1 MTSPR
6 LHSWPGRAALSRRPF
21 RVASRDR
28 PFLDL
33 FSRGRAGPS
42 ESRGFSAAQIGQIQ
56 RTVMGRTP
64 EVMVKVTGGGRR
76 VGAVA
81 AHLSYISQHGKLD
94 LETDDGQHVF
104 SEGQK
109 ELLRSWHLE
118 LTRGQYRQPRGE
130 SVAAAGVK
138 LVHNVTLSMPAPTPP
153 AAVLAAAKAFAREKF
168 GAKHRYAMALHT
180 HQRHPHVHLVVKA
193 EGIDGRRLHIDKAML
208 REWRQDFARM
218 MREQG
223 IAANATPR
231 SVRGQTKRAAK
242 DVLQDPASGTLL
254 CAAREARRH
263 RTRASRNDAYH
274 RAGASEAARDAK
286 GGRRGLERC
295 RLETGGAGRDRP
307 RRPRPVLRH
316 ASAACADGPGAAGGA
331 VHSLCE
337 GAQIAEDTRRRP
349 GTQPHTGTDM
359 ERPVKVTLIPGLH
372 LFSSLKRKQAVAEAA
387 R

>member
-1 MTSPR
+1 
-6 LHSWPGRAALSRRPF
+6 
-21 RVASRDR
+21 
-28 PFLDL
+28 
-33 FSRGRAGPS
+33 
-42 ESRGFSAAQIGQIQ
+42 
-56 RTVMGRTP
+56 MGRTP

-104 SEGQK
+104 REGQK
-109 ELLRSWHLE
+109 ELLQSWHLE

-242 DVLQDPASGTLL
+242 DVFYRTQRRGHSYALREKLDGIVRELRATTPITDPARARLL
-254 CAAREARRH
+254 ETRRAVVEGWNAVASKLEDQGEIVLGGHVRYFAMHLPPVLTDRERLAEQFIRFAKAQRST
-263 RTRASRNDAYH
+263 RTRGND
-274 RAGASEAARDAK
+274 
-286 GGRRGLERC
+286 
-295 RLETGGAGRDRP
+295 RLRDRTTE
-307 RRPRPVLRH
+307 R
-316 ASAACADGPGAAGGA
+316 
-331 VHSLCE
+331 
-337 GAQIAEDTRRRP
+337 TR
-349 GTQPHTGTDM
+349 
-359 ERPVKVTLIPGLH
+359 
-372 LFSSLKRKQAVAEAA
+372 
-387 R
+387 

>member
-1 MTSPR
+1 M
-6 LHSWPGRAALSRRPF
+6 SRRPF

-42 ESRGFSAAQIGQIQ
+42 ESRGFLPAQIEQIQ

-104 SEGQK
+104 REGQK

-130 SVAAAGVK
+130 SGAAAGVK

-231 SVRGQTKRAAK
+231 SVRGQTKRATK
-242 DVLQDPASGTLL
+242 DVFYRTQRRGHSYALREKLDGIVRELRATTPITDPARARLL
-254 CAAREARRH
+254 ETRRAVVEGWNAVASNLEAQGEIVLGGHVRYFAMHLPPVLTDRERLAEQFIRFAKAQRST
-263 RTRASRNDAYH
+263 RTRGD
-274 RAGASEAARDAK
+274 D
-286 GGRRGLERC
+286 
-295 RLETGGAGRDRP
+295 RLRDRTTE
-307 RRPRPVLRH
+307 R
-316 ASAACADGPGAAGGA
+316 
-331 VHSLCE
+331 
-337 GAQIAEDTRRRP
+337 TR
-349 GTQPHTGTDM
+349 
-359 ERPVKVTLIPGLH
+359 
-372 LFSSLKRKQAVAEAA
+372 
-387 R
+387 

>member
-1 MTSPR
+1 M
-6 LHSWPGRAALSRRPF
+6 
-21 RVASRDR
+21 ASRDR

-42 ESRGFSAAQIGQIQ
+42 ESRGFSAAQIEQIQ

-104 SEGQK
+104 REGQK

-242 DVLQDPASGTLL
+242 DVFYRTQRRGYSYALREKLDGIVRELRATTPPITDPARARLL
-254 CAAREARRH
+254 ETRRAVVEGWNAVASKLEAQGEIVLGGHVRYFAMHLPPVLTDHERLAEQFIRFAKAQRST
-263 RTRASRNDAYH
+263 RTRED
-274 RAGASEAARDAK
+274 D
-286 GGRRGLERC
+286 
-295 RLETGGAGRDRP
+295 RLRDR
-307 RRPRPVLRH
+307 
-316 ASAACADGPGAAGGA
+316 
-331 VHSLCE
+331 
-337 GAQIAEDTRRRP
+337 T
-349 GTQPHTGTDM
+349 M
-359 ERPVKVTLIPGLH
+359 ERT
-372 LFSSLKRKQAVAEAA
+372 R
-387 R
+387 